1 MKRCKGVVCCCQK
14 FHMCIPLTFLLKQA
28 EECEIEEKLKEL
40 EDMIDAAD
48 FTLSRSFIYLV
59 PHFVCLHF
67 NCLNVDLTCPVNL

>member
-1 MKRCKGVVCCCQK
+1 MLAVAKSI
-14 FHMCIPLTFLLKQA
+14 HMFIPLTFLLKQA

-40 EDMIDAAD
+40 QDMIDAAD

-67 NCLNVDLTCPVNL
+67 TCLNVDLTCPVNLLYNSG